1 MTMFVK
7 IPVLAAYF
15 GIVLAIG
22 LAARTHWRSKPE
34 YYLLADRKLGTL
46 VLLGVGNHPAFGA
59 KRAGLDRVFVP
70 LSALQTLRMVFLV
83 HAEKG

>member
-15 GIVLAIG
+15 GMVLAIG
-22 LAARTHWRSKPE
+22 LAARTHWRSTPE
-34 YYLLADRKLGTL
+34 YYLLTDRKLGTM

-59 KRAGLDRVFVP
+59 KRAGLYRVFRPAIGTPDLAHGVP
-70 LSALQTLRMVFLV
+70 GPR
-83 HAEKG
+83 